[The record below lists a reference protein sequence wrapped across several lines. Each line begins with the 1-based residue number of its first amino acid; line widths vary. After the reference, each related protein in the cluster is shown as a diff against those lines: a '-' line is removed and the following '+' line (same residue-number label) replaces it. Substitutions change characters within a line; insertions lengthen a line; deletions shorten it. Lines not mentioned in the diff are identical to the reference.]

1 MRGIGVCQ
9 SYACTYMYILNS
21 LGIDCYFVPSD
32 EMRHGWN
39 IVRINGQLYHVDC
52 TYDDPVSDRFGM
64 ASQSDGSLQ
73 LECAGYD
80 MYKQCI

>member
-1 MRGIGVCQ
+1 MR
-9 SYACTYMYILNS
+9 TYMYILNS

-52 TYDDPVSDRFGM
+52 TYDDP
-64 ASQSDGSLQ
+64 ASNGA
-73 LECAGYD
+73 ECFEA
-80 MYKQCI
+80 MIFL